1 MANANEFLNKRVL
14 KCTYDVAVN
23 GGVDN
28 TTYTIGYVPAGAI
41 VTGGYGIVR
50 TAFDDGADEST
61 TVSIGYGSTAAGLM
75 AATAG
80 SALNAI
86 TNKAFTLLP
95 GCPTLGSNAAGGDTA
110 AEFAGLVAAAYIV
123 TTARTA
129 ITVTLSNDTDFTAG
143 KIDIY
148 LEYVV

>member
-23 GGVDN
+23 GGTDN

-41 VTGGYGIVR
+41 ITGGYGIVR
-50 TAFDDGADEST
+50 TAFDDGDDEST
-61 TVSIGYGSTAAGLM
+61 TLSIGYATTNAGLM
-75 AATAG
+75 AAAAG

-95 GCPTLGSNAAGGDTA
+95 GQPALGADAEHDTA
-110 AEFAGLVAAAYIV
+110 AEVAALVAASYIV

>member
-23 GGVDN
+23 GGTDN

-41 VTGGYGIVR
+41 ITGGYGIVR

-61 TVSIGYGSTAAGLM
+61 TLSIGYATTNAGLM
-75 AATAG
+75 AAAAG

-95 GCPTLGSNAAGGDTA
+95 GQPVLGADAEHDTA
-110 AEFAGLVAAAYIV
+110 AEVAALVAASYIV
-123 TTARTA
+123 TTTRTA

>member
-1 MANANEFLNKRVL
+1 MANAKEFLNKRVL
-14 KCTYDVAVN
+14 KWTYDVAVY
-23 GGVDN
+23 GCVDN

-50 TAFDDGADEST
+50 TAFDDGDDEST
-61 TVSIGYGSTAAGLM
+61 TVSIGYAATAAGLM

-95 GCPTLGSNAAGGDTA
+95 GCPTLGSNAADGDTA
-110 AEFAGLVAAAYIV
+110 AEFAGLVADAYIV

-143 KIDIY
+143 KIDVYI
-148 LEYVV
+148 EYVV

>member
-1 MANANEFLNKRVL
+1 MANANEFMNKRVL

-23 GGVDN
+23 GGTDA
-28 TTYTIGYVPAGAI
+28 TTYTLGYVPAGAI
-41 VTGGYGIVR
+41 ITGGYGIVR

-61 TVSIGYGSTAAGLM
+61 TVSIGYASTAAGLM
-75 AATAG
+75 VATAG
-80 SALNAI
+80 SALNGI

-95 GCPTLGSNAAGGDTA
+95 GCPVLGANAASGDSA
-110 AEFAGLVAAAYIV
+110 AEFAGLVAASYIV

-129 ITVTLSNDTDFTAG
+129 ITVTLSNDTDFVAG

-148 LEYVV
+148 IEYVV

>member
-41 VTGGYGIVR
+41 ITGGYGIVR

-61 TVSIGYGSTAAGLM
+61 TLSIGYATTNAGLM
-75 AATAG
+75 AAAAG

-95 GCPTLGSNAAGGDTA
+95 GQPVLGADAEHDTA
-110 AEFAGLVAAAYIV
+110 AEVAALVAASYIV
-123 TTARTA
+123 TTTRTA

>member
-41 VTGGYGIVR
+41 ITGGYGIVR

-61 TVSIGYGSTAAGLM
+61 TLSIGYATTNAGLM
-75 AATAG
+75 AAAAG

-95 GCPTLGSNAAGGDTA
+95 GQPVLGADADHDTA
-110 AEFAGLVAAAYIV
+110 AEVAALVAASYIV
-123 TTARTA
+123 TTTRTA
-129 ITVTLSNDTDFTAG
+129 ITVTLSDDTDFTAG

>member
-28 TTYTIGYVPAGAI
+28 TTYTIGYIPAGAI

-50 TAFDDGADEST
+50 TAFDDGASEST
-61 TVSIGYGSTAAGLM
+61 TVSIGYGATADGLM

-80 SALNAI
+80 SVLNAI

-95 GCPTLGSNAAGGDTA
+95 GCPTLGTNAGDGDTA

>member
-23 GGVDN
+23 GGTDA
-28 TTYTIGYVPAGAI
+28 TTYTLGYVPAGAI
-41 VTGGYGIVR
+41 ITGGYGIVR

-61 TVSIGYGSTAAGLM
+61 TVSIGYASTAAGLM

-80 SALNAI
+80 SALNGI

-95 GCPTLGSNAAGGDTA
+95 GCPVLGANAANGDSA
-110 AEFAGLVAAAYIV
+110 AEFAGLVAASYIV

-129 ITVTLSNDTDFTAG
+129 ITVTLSNDTDFIAS

-148 LEYVV
+148 IEYVV